1 MQFYVYIYTQFQAQ
15 LEELKAKEEWARNQ
29 LENTTENRRKAYQRC
44 QELEAENKQ
53 LSEQMNKLSGL
64 NDENVILVHALKA
77 QVRKLE
83 QEKETL
89 QNEVQIA
96 KTEVC
101 MYNPCLILCV
111 SWFLYL
117 MVVMNVLIERFRH

>member
-1 MQFYVYIYTQFQAQ
+1 
-15 LEELKAKEEWARNQ
+15 LEEMKQKEEWARKQ
-29 LENTTENRRKAYQRC
+29 LESTTENNRKAYQKC
-44 QELEAENKQ
+44 QELEAEKRQ

-64 NDENVILVHALKA
+64 NDENVTLVNVLKA

-101 MYNPCLILCV
+101 VYNP
-111 SWFLYL
+111 
-117 MVVMNVLIERFRH
+117 